1 MALNLGIVGLPKS
14 GKTTLFNAIT
24 GSHAQTS
31 AYSSGEQPNVA
42 VVKVPDPR
50 LDMLAK
56 MFNPRKTTPADV
68 QFTDVPGVS
77 PSQKERDAK
86 EPISRQTLGFIS
98 TVDALVLVARAFE
111 NAAVPLP
118 EGTEGLDPLRD
129 VESFMLEMAFSDL
142 GIIERRLERI
152 KGEIAKMKGPER
164 ELREHEQ
171 EVLLRIGP
179 ALEEG
184 TPIRDLDLSEDDEK
198 AIRNYGFLTAKPV
211 LIVAN
216 LGENNLDR
224 AGEIEASMR
233 EKWSGE
239 STGVIAI
246 PAQLEMEIGQLG
258 PEDAAEFR
266 ESMGLGPSR
275 LGEVVGQAYSLL
287 GLLSFLTAG
296 EDEVRAWTIRRG
308 TVAQRAAG
316 AIHSDLER
324 GFIRAEVVH
333 YDDLIAAGNMV
344 EAKKKGT
351 VRMEGKTYVVKDG
364 DIVNVLFTQ
373 TKSNTPS

>member
-1 MALNLGIVGLPKS
+1 MGLNLGVIGLPKS

-24 GSHAQTS
+24 GSQASMS
-31 AYSSGEQPNVA
+31 AYASGEQPNVA

-50 LDMLAK
+50 LGVLTE
-56 MFNPRKTTPADV
+56 MFHPRKTTLADV

-111 NAAVPLP
+111 SAAVPLP
-118 EGTEGLDPLRD
+118 EGTEGVDPMRD
-129 VESFMLEMAFSDL
+129 VESLMLEMTFSDL
-142 GIIERRLERI
+142 GIIERRMERL
-152 KGEIAKMKGPER
+152 KGEIAKLKGPER
-164 ELREHEQ
+164 ELREREQ
-171 EVLLRIGP
+171 ELLSRISP

-184 TPIRDLDLSEDDEK
+184 TPIRDLSLSEDDEK
-198 AIRNYGFLTAKPV
+198 TIRNYGFLTAKPV

-224 AGEIEASMR
+224 ASEIEASMR
-233 EKWSGE
+233 EKWS
-239 STGVIAI
+239 SHTTGVIAI
-246 PAQLEMEIGQLG
+246 PAQLEMEMGQLG

-275 LGEVVGQAYSLL
+275 LGDVVEQAYYLL
-287 GLLSFLTAG
+287 GLISFLTAG
-296 EDEVRAWTIRRG
+296 EDEVRAWTIRKG

-333 YDDLIAAGNMV
+333 YNDLIAAGNMV
-344 EAKKKGT
+344 EAKKRGT

-364 DIVNVLFTQ
+364 DIINVLF
-373 TKSNTPS
+373 NV

>member
-1 MALNLGIVGLPKS
+1 MALNLGIIGLPKS

-24 GSHAQTS
+24 GSHAHTS
-31 AYSSGEQPNVA
+31 AYASGDQPNVA
-42 VVKVPDPR
+42 VVRVPDPR
-50 LDMLAK
+50 LGVLTEMYH
-56 MFNPRKTTPADV
+56 PRKTTLADV

-111 NAAVPLP
+111 NASVPLP
-118 EGTEGLDPLRD
+118 EGTEGVDPMRD
-129 VESFMLEMAFSDL
+129 VESLMLEMAFSDL
-142 GIIERRLERI
+142 GIIERRLERL
-152 KGEIAKMKGPER
+152 KGEIAKLKGPER
-164 ELREHEQ
+164 EMREREQ
-171 EVLLRIGP
+171 EVLLRISP

-184 TPIRDLDLSEDDEK
+184 TPIRDLGLSEDDEK

-216 LGENNLDR
+216 LGENNLDQVE
-224 AGEIEASMR
+224 EIEARMKER
-233 EKWSGE
+233 WSSE
-239 STGVIAI
+239 STGSIAI
-246 PAQLEMEIGQLG
+246 PVQLEMEMGQLG

-275 LGEVVGQAYSLL
+275 LEEVVGQAYSLL
-287 GLLSFLTAG
+287 GLISFLTAG

-333 YDDLIAAGNMV
+333 YDDLLAAGSMV

-364 DIVNVLFTQ
+364 DIINVHFTQ
-373 TKSNTPS
+373 SKGPGPA

>member
-1 MALNLGIVGLPKS
+1 MALNLGIIGLPKS

-24 GSHAQTS
+24 GSHAHTS
-31 AYSSGEQPNVA
+31 AYASGEQPNVA
-42 VVKVPDPR
+42 VVRVPDPR
-50 LDMLAK
+50 LGVLTEMYH
-56 MFNPRKTTPADV
+56 PRKTTLADV

-77 PSQKERDAK
+77 PSQKDRDAK

-98 TVDALVLVARAFE
+98 TVDALVIVARAFE
-111 NAAVPLP
+111 NASVPLP
-118 EGTEGLDPLRD
+118 EGTEGVDPMRD
-129 VESFMLEMAFSDL
+129 VESLMLEMAFSDL
-142 GIIERRLERI
+142 GIIERRMERL
-152 KGEIAKMKGPER
+152 KGEIAKLKGPER
-164 ELREHEQ
+164 EIREREQ
-171 EVLLRIGP
+171 EVLSRISP

-184 TPIRDLDLSEDDEK
+184 TPIRDLGLSEDDEK

-216 LGENNLDR
+216 LGENNLDQDS
-224 AGEIEASMR
+224 EIEAVMK
-233 EKWSGE
+233 EKWSGQ
-239 STGVIAI
+239 STGAIAI

-258 PEDAAEFR
+258 PEDAADFR

-275 LGEVVGQAYSLL
+275 LEEVIGQAYSIL
-287 GLLSFLTAG
+287 GLISFLTAG

-316 AIHSDLER
+316 TIHSDLER

-364 DIVNVLFTQ
+364 DIINVHFTQ
-373 TKSNTPS
+373 AKENKPT